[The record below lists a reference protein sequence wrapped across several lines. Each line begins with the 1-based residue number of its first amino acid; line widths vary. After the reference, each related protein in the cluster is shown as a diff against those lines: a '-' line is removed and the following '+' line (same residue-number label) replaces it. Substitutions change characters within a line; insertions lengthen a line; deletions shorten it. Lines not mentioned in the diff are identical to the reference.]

1 MNKGPLKVALFCF
14 FFFINA
20 PMMAKINNQETEQAA
35 EADEASAFFEET
47 LQEREQKQSD
57 SHQPLSPRKGKRS
70 NLEKKALAW
79 LVWCA
84 VKGESA
90 LQSITSL
97 KNRFLAWIWHEKR
110 NA

>member
-1 MNKGPLKVALFCF
+1 
-14 FFFINA
+14 
-20 PMMAKINNQETEQAA
+20 MAAEINNQKTEQIT

-47 LQEREQKQSD
+47 LQEREQKTSGTSQA
-57 SHQPLSPRKGKRS
+57 LSPHKEKRS